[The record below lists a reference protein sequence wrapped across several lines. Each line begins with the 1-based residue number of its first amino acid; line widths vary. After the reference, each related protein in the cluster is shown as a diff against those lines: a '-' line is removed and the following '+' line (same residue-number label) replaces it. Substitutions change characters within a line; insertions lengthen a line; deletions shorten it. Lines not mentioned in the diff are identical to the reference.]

1 MVGMNGSQAHKV
13 GPEEANGLEWARKE
27 RRSKLMSNMLKSEK
41 GPQQAQS
48 NTSKEIKGLMKDP
61 SAPRMRYK

>member
-1 MVGMNGSQAHKV
+1 MKV
-13 GPEEANGLEWARKE
+13 LPQKALLKAVPI
-27 RRSKLMSNMLKSEK
+27 KLMSNMQKSEK